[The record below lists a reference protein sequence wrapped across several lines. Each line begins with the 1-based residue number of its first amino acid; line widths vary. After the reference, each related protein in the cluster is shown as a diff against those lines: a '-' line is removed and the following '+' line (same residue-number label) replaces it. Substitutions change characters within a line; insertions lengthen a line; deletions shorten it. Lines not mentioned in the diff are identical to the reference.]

1 MRYDAPESGGAEGF
15 EGDLPVIRILLV
27 DDHALYR
34 VGMRN
39 ILQTEDDFEVVATA
53 SSGEEA
59 IERIRET
66 MPDIVLMD
74 IDMPGIGGME
84 ACKVLRQLSRHQ
96 STRIVACTAH
106 SALYAREV
114 FLNTGF
120 DDILPKP
127 FSYDDLLGAVSPHL
141 G

>member
-1 MRYDAPESGGAEGF
+1 MDDQTAGGGREHRATAYR
-15 EGDLPVIRILLV
+15 VVLV
-27 DDHALYR
+27 DDHPLFR
-34 VGMRN
+34 DGMAR
-39 ILQTEDDFEVVATA
+39 LFAYEDDFEVVATA

-66 MPDIVLMD
+66 MADIVLMD

-96 STRIVACTAH
+96 STRIAACTAH
-106 SALYAREV
+106 STLYAREV

-127 FSYDDLLGAVSPHL
+127 FSYDDLLRAVSPHL